1 MLGHK
6 FSIYLRFCQKG
17 GRIIEE
23 GDKAKTVELMNPG
36 VLYPEEMS
44 QTKGSLRVRK
54 QTQPNLWG
62 KKKKEKESPLEI
74 MLWGH
79 ALPACQGETHV
90 L

>member
-1 MLGHK
+1 MTHFKDREEKILSKTFTHLSLLGHK

-44 QTKGSLRVRK
+44 QTKGSLRVKIGR
-54 QTQPNLWG
+54 
-62 KKKKEKESPLEI
+62 
-74 MLWGH
+74 
-79 ALPACQGETHV
+79 AHV
-90 L
+90 